1 MPLVRVFG
9 NIYLN
14 PDNVGKLELQPT
26 FGEGKRTN
34 VTTVYD
40 LTGHNVLLRAET
52 TVATPAPDN
61 DPDAVARDNHAHAE
75 IIAALTS
82 GRDALPFGSAT
93 AK

>member
-1 MPLVRVFG
+1 MPLVKVFG
-9 NIYLN
+9 NTYLN
-14 PDNVGKLELQPT
+14 PGNVGKVELQPT
-26 FGEGKRTN
+26 FEQGKRTN

-40 LTGHNVLLRAET
+40 LTGQNVLLRAET

-82 GRDALPFGSAT
+82 GRDAQPFVPT
-93 AK
+93 AAK